1 MGAIQGRYR
10 QVKGGSYVVM
20 LLKSEESKSPEVQ
33 SQEPDA
39 EGVHVCWPRLCH
51 SCVVKV
57 FRFEQSVGFTLIPK
71 NLCTITLSTIYLSP
85 NNLDTLNHQSFTLNC
100 MHVGGSLIFF
110 FFFFGRG
117 RSLYLPGLAGR
128 LRPPCG

>member
-1 MGAIQGRYR
+1 
-10 QVKGGSYVVM
+10 M

-85 NNLDTLNHQSFTLNC
+85 NNLDTLNHQSFATCKLHQSFVNC
-100 MHVGGSLIFF
+100 MHVGGSLICQTLWIFPVTTKNTVLMAQF
-110 FFFFGRG
+110 QMIN
-117 RSLYLPGLAGR
+117 LQL
-128 LRPPCG
+128 